1 MLSAF
6 FRYISFCCSECHRFR
21 HSSLQKAVRLSRA
34 SVTVTSAPHC
44 LHRKVY
50 DSASGS
56 VFFLCFQ

>member
-6 FRYISFCCSECHRFR
+6 SCIFLS
-21 HSSLQKAVRLSRA
+21 AAPNATVRLSRA